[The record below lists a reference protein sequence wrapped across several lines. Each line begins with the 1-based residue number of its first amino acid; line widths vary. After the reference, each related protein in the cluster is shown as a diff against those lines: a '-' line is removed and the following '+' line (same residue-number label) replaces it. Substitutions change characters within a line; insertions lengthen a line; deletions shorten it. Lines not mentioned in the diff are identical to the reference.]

1 MLPFPVFEEHTKNP
15 VILGSH
21 ISTKALKNAAFL
33 LLTAPIMQLK
43 IVF

>member
-1 MLPFPVFEEHTKNP
+1 VAAVVVHTSMFEEHTKRP

-33 LLTAPIMQLK
+33 LLIAPTM
-43 IVF
+43 